1 MYFSRKIISISHLT
15 LACFCIILRD
25 AAAQSVLS
33 LIEKEITAL
42 VSNACPSVVTVSA
55 HTTQSTAKKPDEGIF
70 PFWSSEET
78 AGSTSEIRIGSGLI
92 ISPDGFILTRYS
104 VIENAQKVFVT
115 IVGNHKLKAEVV
127 GSDSA
132 AMIALLRVT
141 ETTLTAARLGRAESV
156 LPGAWAIVIG
166 NSMGMAHAVSV
177 GSVNGMHED
186 GMMQISANVDPG
198 HSGSP
203 VFNSAGEAIGLIAA
217 VVNYEP
223 EGEFS
228 SGSYFGHSTLVWPMS
243 FLLPRARKLIDDY
256 YAEHGWLG
264 VTVNRVGKKGQHG
277 VKVVQLDES
286 GPGQKA
292 GIRLDDIITHVDGKQ
307 LKSISDL
314 RMLVLKHKPGDQVEV
329 GLLRQDATVKIRAE
343 IGRKRGEDYFR
354 DFAPAEMSAP
364 AGSAPRPRQ

>member
-1 MYFSRKIISISHLT
+1 M
-15 LACFCIILRD
+15 ILRE
-25 AAAQSVLS
+25 AAAQSVLG
-33 LIEKEITAL
+33 LIEKEIAAL

-55 HTTQSTAKKPDEGIF
+55 HTTHSMAKTSDQGIF
-70 PFWSSEET
+70 PFWGAGET
-78 AGSTSEIRIGSGLI
+78 AGPASEIRIGSGLI
-92 ISPDGFILTRYS
+92 VSSDGFILTRHS

-115 IVGNHKLKAEVV
+115 IVGNHQLKAEVV

-141 ETTLTAARLGRAESV
+141 EATLTAARLGHAENV

-166 NSMGMAHAVSV
+166 NSMGMPHSVSV
-177 GSVNGMHED
+177 GSVNGTHED

-198 HSGSP
+198 YSGSP

-223 EGEFS
+223 EGELS

-243 FLLPRARKLIDDY
+243 FLLPRVRKLIDDY
-256 YAEHGWLG
+256 YAGHGWLG
-264 VTVNRVGKKGQHG
+264 VTVNRAGKQGKSG
-277 VKVVQLDES
+277 VKVVHLDES

-307 LKSISDL
+307 LKNMSDL
-314 RMLVLKHKPGDQVEV
+314 RTLVLKHKPGDQVEV
-329 GLLRQDATVKIRAE
+329 GLLRQDTPVKIRAE

-364 AGSAPRPRQ
+364 RPRQ